1 MVNRIIL
8 PVLKNIE
15 GTTITNEND
24 TLESILPKLKEEYEE
39 FIEAVQED
47 HPIEHKLEEFLDLV
61 QTCVRVGKVFIKE
74 GNDLESASKVHVNKL
89 RGRGWNFENHIDIYF
104 ESK

>member
-47 HPIEHKLEEFLDLV
+47 HPIEHKLEEYLDLV
-61 QTCVRVGKVFIKE
+61 QTLIRAGKVFIKE
-74 GNDLESASKVHVNKL
+74 GNDLEKASKVHVNKL
-89 RGRGWNFENHIDIYF
+89 KSRGWNFSNHIDIYF